1 MLESNKKTSYQII
14 TKAEKPC
21 GCTHTHTHTHTHT
34 FSLNQYKKIITGVV
48 CKIEYNVNKK
58 VGLLNLSRSIFGV

>member
-1 MLESNKKTSYQII
+1 MLESNKKTSYQIT

-21 GCTHTHTHTHTHT
+21 GCTHTYI

-58 VGLLNLSRSIFGV
+58 VGLLNFSRSIFGV

>member
-21 GCTHTHTHTHTHT
+21 GCTHTHTHTHIL
-34 FSLNQYKKIITGVV
+34 FKPI
-48 CKIEYNVNKK
+48 
-58 VGLLNLSRSIFGV
+58 

>member
-14 TKAEKPC
+14 TKSEKLC
-21 GCTHTHTHTHTHT
+21 GCTHT

-58 VGLLNLSRSIFGV
+58 VGLLNFSRSIFGV

>member
-1 MLESNKKTSYQII
+1 MKKQI
-14 TKAEKPC
+14 KRELFNSL
-21 GCTHTHTHTHTHT
+21 THTHT
-34 FSLNQYKKIITGVV
+34 FSLNQYKKIITGAV

>member
-21 GCTHTHTHTHTHT
+21 GCTHTHT